1 MFMAHGSDIRRPLDN
16 CRVALAGRFAS
27 LTHEELRELVQD
39 LGGQIDAAVT
49 RHTKYLVIGEGQLPL
64 DEQAQPSRAIENAR
78 QLQALGY
85 RIEIL
90 AEQVFWDRC
99 GIFGVQEPVR
109 RLYTIG
115 QLSQILGVKRD
126 LLRAWLRAGLI
137 CPTEMAHRLAFFD
150 FGQVQSAKTLCD
162 LAKRGVSTS
171 RIRASLEQLRT
182 WLPGLGKSL
191 WQLAMLEE
199 SGRLLVRHEGGG
211 LAEASGQLRLDFE
224 QNTESESLAWPEL
237 NSADELFEEALELH
251 DAGRYAEAAVAYRRA
266 IELDPADPV
275 LYFNLANAHYA
286 LGQFEES
293 VAAFLQATKR
303 DTQYAEAWNGL
314 GCVWSAL
321 QRPKEA
327 IVALRRA
334 VQLVPTY
341 GDAHFN
347 LAAELEQQNKFEAAI
362 EHWRRYL
369 ELDRTGPWAETAR
382 ERIETYQQERLAR
395 IPS

>member
-1 MFMAHGSDIRRPLDN
+1 
-16 CRVALAGRFAS
+16 
-27 LTHEELRELVQD
+27 
-39 LGGQIDAAVT
+39 
-49 RHTKYLVIGEGQLPL
+49 
-64 DEQAQPSRAIENAR
+64 
-78 QLQALGY
+78 
-85 RIEIL
+85 
-90 AEQVFWDRC
+90 
-99 GIFGVQEPVR
+99 
-109 RLYTIG
+109 
-115 QLSQILGVKRD
+115 
-126 LLRAWLRAGLI
+126 
-137 CPTEMAHRLAFFD
+137 
-150 FGQVQSAKTLCD
+150 
-162 LAKRGVSTS
+162 
-171 RIRASLEQLRT
+171 
-182 WLPGLGKSL
+182 LPGLGKSL